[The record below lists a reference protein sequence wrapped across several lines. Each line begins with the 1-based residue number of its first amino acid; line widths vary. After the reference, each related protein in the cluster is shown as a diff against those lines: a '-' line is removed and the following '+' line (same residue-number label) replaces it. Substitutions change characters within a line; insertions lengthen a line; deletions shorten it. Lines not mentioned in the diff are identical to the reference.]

1 MNPRECSE
9 AEFETG
15 AEPAALN
22 AERGLRC
29 ERIEWRDPCSEMV
42 VGSRRGTKDDG

>member
-1 MNPRECSE
+1 MRRRSVEEIELECARDLTLLTVNPRECSE

-22 AERGLRC
+22 AERGLR
-29 ERIEWRDPCSEMV
+29 
-42 VGSRRGTKDDG
+42 